1 MSSGYTKPQQF
12 VNFMQKIVFLHI
24 VLFFLRWFYFF
35 IEKLVPKNKSIALF
49 FLTEKNYFDNS
60 KYLFEYMRLKNDFNS
75 ILFTPHK
82 ALYKQL
88 QEKFPGEVV
97 YAWSFKGFILFLR
110 SKHVIISYGI
120 SAAAFAP
127 YYLHTKCK
135 NIIYLGHGTPMKKM
149 GLQTAVWR
157 KYGKQKQIQGYSYM
171 VGSSPLEQIIHAAG
185 FNMDMNDIWVT
196 GLPRNDYLTDPEHLN
211 TDLLLKNPF
220 LDRKIILYAPTWRE
234 EGHKTHFFPFE
245 DFNADQLSKFL
256 EEEDA
261 YILVRGHKE
270 DIKRKSVQKTHDF
283 FSIER
288 VIKADQDRFA
298 DVYDLLPYV
307 DILVTDYSSLWIDYL
322 LLDRPV
328 VFLPYDLEEYSQY
341 KGFFI
346 NFDENSPGAK
356 SESQKEFITH
366 LKRYFD
372 QPLTHAKW
380 RKKIRDM
387 YHTYQDNGSC
397 ERVYNEIRKLNQ

>member
-1 MSSGYTKPQQF
+1 
-12 VNFMQKIVFLHI
+12 MQKIVFLHI
-24 VLFFLRWFYFF
+24 VLFFMRCFYLF
-35 IEKLVPKNKSIALF
+35 IEKLMPKNKRIALF
-49 FLTEKNYFDNS
+49 FLTEKVFFDNS
-60 KYLFEYMRLKNDFNS
+60 KYLFEYMRGKNDFNS
-75 ILFTPHK
+75 ILFTSNK
-82 ALYKQL
+82 KLYKQL
-88 QEKFPGEVV
+88 QEKFPGEIV
-97 YAWSFKGFILFLR
+97 YALSLKGFFLFLR

-127 YYLHTKCK
+127 YYLHQKCK

-149 GLQTAVWR
+149 ALQTPVWR
-157 KYGKQKQIQGYSYM
+157 KYGKRKQLQGYSYM

-185 FNMDMNDIWVT
+185 FDIDMNNVWVT
-196 GLPRNDYLTDPEHLN
+196 GLPRNDYLTDQLKLN

-245 DFNADQLSKFL
+245 DFDGDKLAKFL

-283 FSIER
+283 FAIER
-288 VIKADQDRFA
+288 VIKADQDRFE
-298 DVYDLLPYV
+298 DVYELLPYI

-322 LLDRPV
+322 LLDRPI

-346 NFDENSPGAK
+346 DFEENSPGAK
-356 SESQKEFITH
+356 SESQKAFITN

-372 QPLTHAKW
+372 QPQTHAKW

-397 ERVYNEIRKLNQ
+397 ERVYNELRKLNN

>member
-1 MSSGYTKPQQF
+1 
-12 VNFMQKIVFLHI
+12 MQKIVFLHI
-24 VLFFLRWFYFF
+24 VLFFLRWIYFI
-35 IEKLVPKNKSIALF
+35 IEKLIPKNKRIALF
-49 FLTEKNYFDNS
+49 FLTEKHFFDNS
-60 KYLFEYMRLKNDFNS
+60 RYLFDYMRVKNDFNS

-82 ALYKQL
+82 KLYRELK
-88 QEKFPGEVV
+88 EKYPGEIV
-97 YAWSFKGFILFLR
+97 YAWSFKGFLLFLR
-110 SKHVIISYGI
+110 TKHVIISYGI

-127 YYLHTKCK
+127 YYLHEKCK

-157 KYGKQKQIQGYSYM
+157 KYGKQRQLQKYTYM
-171 VGSSPLEQIIHAAG
+171 VGSSPLEQILHAAG
-185 FNMDMNDIWVT
+185 FNMDMNHVWVT
-196 GLPRNDYLTDPEHLN
+196 GLPRNDYLLNEFNLN

-234 EGHKTHFFPFE
+234 EGHKTHFFPFG
-245 DFNADQLSKFL
+245 DFNAKQLSNFL

-261 YILVRGHKE
+261 YLLIRGHKE
-270 DIKRKSVQKTHDF
+270 DIKRKSVEKTHDF
-283 FSIER
+283 FSIDR
-288 VIKADQDRFA
+288 VIKADQDRFE

-322 LLDRPV
+322 LLDRPI
-328 VFLPYDLEEYSQY
+328 VFLPYDLEEYSRY

-346 NFDENSPGAK
+346 DFDENTPGAK
-356 SESQKEFITH
+356 STSQEEFITH
-366 LKRYFD
+366 LKRYFEKP
-372 QPLTHAKW
+372 QTHAKW